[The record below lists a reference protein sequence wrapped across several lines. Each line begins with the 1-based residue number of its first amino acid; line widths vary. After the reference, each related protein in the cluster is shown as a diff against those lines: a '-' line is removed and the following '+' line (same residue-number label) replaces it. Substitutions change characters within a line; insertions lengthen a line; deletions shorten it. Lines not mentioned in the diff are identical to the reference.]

1 MPPKDENLIIIIEKF
16 KEEGMFGNGYKKE
29 LESKNAALS
38 QENES
43 LKAQIKQLQSELE
56 AA

>member
-1 MPPKDENLIIIIEKF
+1 
-16 KEEGMFGNGYKKE
+16 MFGNGYKKE

-43 LKAQIKQLQSELE
+43 LKAQIKQLQVRRANKTRQNRKPKRSSC
-56 AA
+56 